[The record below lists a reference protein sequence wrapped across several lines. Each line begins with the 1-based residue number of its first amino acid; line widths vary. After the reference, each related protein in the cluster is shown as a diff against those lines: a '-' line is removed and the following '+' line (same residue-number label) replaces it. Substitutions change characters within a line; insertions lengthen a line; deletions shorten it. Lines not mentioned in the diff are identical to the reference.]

1 MEGTVAASLV
11 VEITA
16 VSDAVGAGAAGIVT
30 P

>member
-1 MEGTVAASLV
+1 MEGMVAAYIV
-11 VEITA
+11 VKITA